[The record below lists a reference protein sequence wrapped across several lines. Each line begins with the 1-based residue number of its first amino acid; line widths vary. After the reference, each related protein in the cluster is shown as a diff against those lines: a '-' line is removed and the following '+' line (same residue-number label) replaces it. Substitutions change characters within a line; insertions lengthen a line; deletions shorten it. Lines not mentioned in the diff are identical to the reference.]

1 MITIEKMIQE
11 DKINCVGC
19 YGCYNICPKKAIVME
34 EDEEGFRYPIVQ
46 QEKCIQCEACS
57 RVCPVIHSIPDVEER
72 TPDTYAAINEDWNIR
87 RESSSGGIFHL
98 LANYVLK
105 QGGAVYGAGFD
116 EQWEVVHQV
125 AENQAM
131 LANLRVSKYV
141 QSRIEDTYYKVKK
154 TLESGRQALFVG
166 TPCQCV
172 ALKCYLNKEYDNL
185 VLVDF
190 ICHGVPSPKVWRQ
203 YRTWRTKGKK
213 IDRISFRNKNLSWE
227 RYLLLFLFKN
237 NNKYLA
243 EDLNHDLYLKGFL
256 QNLYLRPSCHQC
268 KFCHKHRPTDLTLAD
283 FWGVQDVLPEMY
295 DGKGT
300 SLVFINSAKGKE
312 LFESL
317 PAKKMKTEFDRAI
330 QYNPSMVRPSIPSK
344 NRQRFFEEFIAGQQ
358 SIDQIIKENTKIP
371 LVQQVKGRLYRV
383 LYHIPGVVWTY
394 RKVKGK

>member
-11 DKINCVGC
+11 NRANCVGC
-19 YGCYNICPKKAIVME
+19 YGCYNICPKKAIVMK

-57 RVCPVIHSIPDVEER
+57 HVCPVIDSIPEAKGE

-87 RESSSGGIFHL
+87 RESSSGGIFYL
-98 LANYVLK
+98 LANYVLL
-105 QGGAVYGAGFD
+105 QGGVVYGAGFD

-131 LANLRVSKYV
+131 LAKLRVSKYV

-172 ALKCYLNKEYDNL
+172 ALKYYLKKEYDDL

-190 ICHGVPSPKVWRQ
+190 ICHGVPSPKVWRR
-203 YRTWRTKGKK
+203 YRTWRTKGKE
-213 IDRISFRNKNLSWE
+213 IERISFRNKNLSWG

-300 SLVFINSAKGKE
+300 SLVFIHSEKGKKI
-312 LFESL
+312 FESL
-317 PAKKMKTEFDRAI
+317 PAKKMKTEFNKAI
-330 QYNPSMVRPSIPSK
+330 QYNPSMVSPAVPSK
-344 NRQRFFEEFIAGQQ
+344 NRQRFFDEFIAGQQ

-371 LVQQVKGRLYRV
+371 LVQQVKGILYRV
-383 LYHIPGVVWTY
+383 LHHIPGAVWTY
-394 RKVKGK
+394 RKVRGK

>member
-213 IDRISFRNKNLSWE
+213 IDRISFRNKNISWE

-243 EDLNHDLYLKGFL
+243 EDLSHDLYLKGFL

-268 KFCHKHRPTDLTLAD
+268 KFCHKNRPTDLTLAD

-300 SLVFINSAKGKE
+300 SLVFIHSAKGKE

-344 NRQRFFEEFIAGQQ
+344 NRQRFFEEFIAGQR

-371 LVQQVKGRLYRV
+371 LVQQVKRSLYRV
-383 LYHIPGVVWTY
+383 LYRIPGVVWTY

>member
-11 DKINCVGC
+11 DKANCVGC
-19 YGCYNICPKKAIVME
+19 YGCYNVCPQKAIVME
-34 EDEEGFRYPIVQ
+34 EDEEGFRYPIVHQ
-46 QEKCIQCEACS
+46 DKCIQCEACS
-57 RVCPVIHSIPDVEER
+57 RVCPVMHPNPKAKEQI
-72 TPDTYAAINEDWNIR
+72 PDTYAAINEDWDIR

-98 LANYVLK
+98 LADYVL
-105 QGGAVYGAGFD
+105 QRGGIVYGAGFNNR
-116 EQWEVVHQV
+116 WEVVHQA

-131 LANLRVSKYV
+131 LTKLRVSKYV
-141 QSRIEDTYYKVKK
+141 QSRIGDTYFNAKK

-172 ALKCYLNKEYDNL
+172 ALKRYLNKEYTNL

-203 YRTWRTKGKK
+203 YRAWRTKGKE
-213 IDRISFRNKNLSWE
+213 IEHISFRNKNLSWE
-227 RYLLLFLFKN
+227 RYLLLFSFKN

-256 QNLYLRPSCHQC
+256 QNLYLRPSCYQC
-268 KFCHKHRPTDLTLAD
+268 KFCHRHRPTDLTLAD

-295 DGKGT
+295 DGRGT
-300 SLVFINSAKGKE
+300 SLVFIHSAKGKE
-312 LFESL
+312 IFKSL

-344 NRQRFFEEFIAGQQ
+344 NRQRFFRELIAGQQ
-358 SIDQIIKENTKIP
+358 SIDQLIKENTKLP
-371 LVQQVKGRLYRV
+371 LQQQIKQILR
-383 LYHIPGVVWTY
+383 HIPGIMWTY
-394 RKVKGK
+394 RKMKKVKEKS

>member
-1 MITIEKMIQE
+1 MISIEQMIQE
-11 DKINCVGC
+11 NKANCVGC
-19 YGCYNICPKKAIVME
+19 YGCYNACPKKAIVME

-57 RVCPVIHSIPDVEER
+57 RVCPVIHPIPDAKEQM
-72 TPDTYAAINEDWNIR
+72 PYTYAAINEDWNIR

-105 QGGAVYGAGFD
+105 QGGVVYGAGFND
-116 EQWEVVHQV
+116 QWEVEHQV
-125 AENQAM
+125 AENLTDLVKLYM
-131 LANLRVSKYV
+131 SKYV
-141 QSRIEDTYYKVKK
+141 QSRIKDTYYKVEKN
-154 TLESGRQALFVG
+154 LESGRQALFVG

-172 ALKCYLNKEYDNL
+172 ALKCYLKKEYNNL
-185 VLVDF
+185 ILVDF
-190 ICHGVPSPKVWRQ
+190 ICHGVPSPKVWRR
-203 YRTWRTKGKK
+203 YRTWRTKGKE
-213 IDRISFRNKNLSWE
+213 IERISFRNKNLSWE
-227 RYLLLFLFKN
+227 RFLLLFSFKN

-268 KFCHKHRPTDLTLAD
+268 KFCHKNRPTDLTLAD

-300 SLVFINSAKGKE
+300 SLVFIHSAKGKE

-344 NRQRFFEEFIAGQQ
+344 NRQRFFEEFIAGKQ
-358 SIDQIIKENTKIP
+358 SIDQIIEENTKIP
-371 LVQQVKGRLYRV
+371 LIQQVKWLLYRV

-394 RKVKGK
+394 KKVRGK

>member
-1 MITIEKMIQE
+1 MISVEQMIQE
-11 DKINCVGC
+11 NKANCVGC
-19 YGCYNICPKKAIVME
+19 YGCYNACPKEAIVME

-57 RVCPVIHSIPDVEER
+57 RVCPVIHSIPDAKEQM
-72 TPDTYAAINEDWNIR
+72 PYTYAAINEDWNIR

-105 QGGAVYGAGFD
+105 QGGVVYGAGFND
-116 EQWEVVHQV
+116 QWEVEHQV
-125 AENQAM
+125 AENLTE
-131 LANLRVSKYV
+131 LAKLYMSKYV
-141 QSRIEDTYYKVKK
+141 QSRIEDTYYKVEKN
-154 TLESGRQALFVG
+154 LESGRQALFVG

-172 ALKCYLNKEYDNL
+172 ALKCYLKKEYNNL
-185 VLVDF
+185 ILVDF
-190 ICHGVPSPKVWRQ
+190 ICHGVPSPKVWRR
-203 YRTWRTKGKK
+203 YRTWRTKGKE
-213 IDRISFRNKNLSWE
+213 IERISFR
-227 RYLLLFLFKN
+227 
-237 NNKYLA
+237 NKYLA

-268 KFCHKHRPTDLTLAD
+268 KFCHKNRPTDLTLAD

-300 SLVFINSAKGKE
+300 SLVFIHSAKGKE

-344 NRQRFFEEFIAGQQ
+344 NRQRFFEEFIAGKQ
-358 SIDQIIKENTKIP
+358 SIDQIIEENTKIP
-371 LVQQVKGRLYRV
+371 LIQQVRGILYRV

-394 RKVKGK
+394 KKVRGK

>member
-243 EDLNHDLYLKGFL
+243 EDLSHDLYLKGFL

-268 KFCHKHRPTDLTLAD
+268 KFCHKNRPTDLTLAD

-300 SLVFINSAKGKE
+300 SLVVIHSAKGKE

-344 NRQRFFEEFIAGQQ
+344 NRQRFFEEFIAGQR

-371 LVQQVKGRLYRV
+371 LVQQVKRSLYRV